1 MYTGR
6 NAPAMP
12 ILGPV
17 NKEQTLPHPKG
28 DYIQHFLTLHYK
40 INILQHFY
48 FSFAGEESLIYS
60 MEYME
65 ARSGILFSPVYF

>member
-1 MYTGR
+1 MYTGL
-6 NAPAMP
+6 NTSAMP
-12 ILGPV
+12 ILGPA
-17 NKEQTLPHPKG
+17 NKEQNLPHPKG
-28 DYIQHFLTLHYK
+28 DYNQHFSTLHYK

-48 FSFAGEESLIYS
+48 FSLADEDSSIYS